1 MLVLENLL
9 YTKNH
14 EWIKVDGDKAYIGI
28 TDYAQ
33 KLLGDIV
40 FVDLPSED
48 DEISKGDAFTTIES
62 VKAAEDIFMPASGKV
77 LEINEALSDSP
88 VLINENAY
96 DAWMINIE
104 LSNKDELKDLLKAKE
119 YEELCNELS
128 EKEE

>member
-14 EWIKVDGDKAYIGI
+14 EWIRVDGDKSYVGI

-48 DEISKGDAFTTIES
+48 DEIAKGDAFSTIES
-62 VKAAEDIFMPASGKV
+62 VKAAEDIFIPASGKV

-96 DAWMINIE
+96 DAWMICIE
-104 LSNKDELKDLLKAKE
+104 LSNKDELKELLNAKE
-119 YEELCNELS
+119 YENLCKDLS

>member
-14 EWIKVDGDKAYIGI
+14 EWIRVDEDKAYIGI

-48 DEISKGDAFTTIES
+48 DEISKGDAFSTIES

-96 DAWMINIE
+96 GAWMISIE

>member
-1 MLVLENLL
+1 MLVLENLF

-48 DEISKGDAFTTIES
+48 DEISKGDAFSTIES

-96 DAWMINIE
+96 DAWMISIE

-119 YEELCNELS
+119 YEEFCNEQC

>member
-14 EWIKVDGDKAYIGI
+14 EWIRVDEDKAYIGI

-48 DEISKGDAFTTIES
+48 DEISKGGAFSTIES

-96 DAWMINIE
+96 DAWMISIE

-119 YEELCNELS
+119 YEELCSELS

>member
-14 EWIKVDGDKAYIGI
+14 EWIRLDVDKAYIGI

-33 KLLGDIV
+33 ILLGDIV

-48 DEISKGDAFTTIES
+48 DEISKGEAFSTIES
-62 VKAAEDIFMPASGKV
+62 VKAAEDIFMPVSGKV
-77 LEINEALSDSP
+77 IEINEALSDNP
-88 VLINENAY
+88 VLINENPYAT
-96 DAWMINIE
+96 WMISIE
-104 LSNKDELKDLLKAKE
+104 LSNKNELKDLLKAKE
-119 YEELCNELS
+119 YEKLCNELC

>member
-14 EWIKVDGDKAYIGI
+14 EWIRVDGDKAYIGI

-33 KLLGDIV
+33 TLLGDIV

-48 DEISKGDAFTTIES
+48 DEISKGDAFSTIES
-62 VKAAEDIFMPASGKV
+62 VKAAEDIFIPASGKV

-96 DAWMINIE
+96 DAWMICIE
-104 LSNKDELKDLLKAKE
+104 LSDKDELKELLKAKE
-119 YEELCNELS
+119 YEDLCKDLC

>member
-9 YTKNH
+9 YTENH
-14 EWIKVDGDKAYIGI
+14 EWIRVDEDKAYIGI

-48 DEISKGDAFTTIES
+48 DEICKGDAFSAIES
-62 VKAAEDIFMPASGKV
+62 VKAAEDIYMPVSGRV
-77 LEINEALSDSP
+77 LEINKALSDSP

-96 DAWMINIE
+96 DAWMISIE
-104 LSNKDELKDLLKAKE
+104 LSDKDELNDLLKAKE
-119 YEELCNELS
+119 YEKFCKELS
-128 EKEE
+128 ENEE

>member
-1 MLVLENLL
+1 MLILENLL
-9 YTKNH
+9 YTENH
-14 EWIKVDGDKAYIGI
+14 EWIRVDEDKAYIGI

-48 DEISKGDAFTTIES
+48 DEISKGDAFSTIES

-96 DAWMINIE
+96 DAWMISIE

-119 YEELCNELS
+119 YEELCTELS
-128 EKEE
+128 KKEE